1 MAVFERGDIV
11 KASLNP
17 VAGHEMH
24 GELRPCLV
32 LSPRPFNALGLTMVV
47 PITQGG
53 DYSRF
58 KGFAVTLM
66 GAGTQ
71 TQGVV
76 LVNGIKSLDLNARG
90 GKKIESAPSAIV
102 DEVLA
107 KLDAILGIS

>member
-1 MAVFERGDIV
+1 MAVFDRGDIV
-11 KASLNP
+11 KACLNP
-17 VAGHEMH
+17 VAGHETQ
-24 GELRPCLV
+24 GEYRPCLV
-32 LSPRPFNALGLTMVV
+32 LSPRSFNKLGLAVVV

-53 DYSRF
+53 DYSRYR
-58 KGFAVTLM
+58 GFAVTLM
-66 GAGTQ
+66 GSGTE

-90 GKKIESAPSAIV
+90 GKKVESAPSAIV